1 MNGDHFPYI
10 VGQRAEIFHEGKWQQ
25 GCIVAGYRF
34 RDGIVTIQTDAG
46 QQIWCGE
53 SSTEKFKKEGISNE
67 ENHENWRRKI
77 HHV

>member
-25 GCIVAGYRF
+25 GCIVAEYRF

-46 QQIWCGE
+46 QQIW
-53 SSTEKFKKEGISNE
+53 
-67 ENHENWRRKI
+67 
-77 HHV
+77 

>member
-1 MNGDHFPYI
+1 MNGDHFLYI

-46 QQIWCGE
+46 QQLWCGE
-53 SSTEKFKKEGISNE
+53 SRKELY
-67 ENHENWRRKI
+67 RKI
-77 HHV
+77 

>member
-25 GCIVAGYRF
+25 GYIVAGYRF

-46 QQIWCGE
+46 KQIWCGE
-53 SSTEKFKKEGISNE
+53 SRKELY
-67 ENHENWRRKI
+67 RKI
-77 HHV
+77 